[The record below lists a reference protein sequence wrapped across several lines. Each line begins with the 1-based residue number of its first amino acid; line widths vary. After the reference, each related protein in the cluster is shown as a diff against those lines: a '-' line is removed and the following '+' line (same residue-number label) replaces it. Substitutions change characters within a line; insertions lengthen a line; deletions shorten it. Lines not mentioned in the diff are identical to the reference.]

1 MDAVYKGALGRSTK
15 LEDLPSNHF
24 RRQCWLSAD
33 PDERALALI
42 IEHVGADRFF
52 WASDFPHPDHT
63 GNYIEEL
70 EECADKLTPSAR
82 QKLLGENVLRAYNC
96 K

>member
-33 PDERALALI
+33 PDERALM
-42 IEHVGADRFF
+42 RP
-52 WASDFPHPDHT
+52 W
-63 GNYIEEL
+63 
-70 EECADKLTPSAR
+70 R
-82 QKLLGENVLRAYNC
+82 
-96 K
+96 